1 MTARPLLVLAILGAV
16 ACATAKPPEPVTPAK
31 PAARVVPDDG
41 NPFPNRP
48 TTLQVVSWSWRRE
61 HGYAFVEGQVKNMT
75 RAPLSNVMAVA
86 TFKTADG
93 TFITSSD
100 ALIDYNPIMPGQT
113 SAFKVITT
121 ANPLMRNASIDF
133 KELMG
138 GTISWHTRKTPI
150 LP

>member
-1 MTARPLLVLAILGAV
+1 MTARPLLVLSIFGAL
-16 ACATAKPPEPVTPAK
+16 ACATAKRPEPVVPAK
-31 PAARVVPDDG
+31 PAASAVIDDG

-48 TTLQVVSWSWRRE
+48 TTLQLVSLTWRRE

-75 RAPLSNVMAVA
+75 RAPVKNVMAVA
-86 TFKTADG
+86 TFETADG

-113 SAFKVITT
+113 SPFKVITQ
-121 ANPLMRNASIDF
+121 ANPLMRSASIDF

-138 GTISWHTRKTPI
+138 GSISWHRRKIPI
-150 LP
+150 PR